1 MGEMAEHI
9 KQQEIKAVLNKYTLE
24 EINNLFNDIDNK
36 IIALME
42 CSSEDFLSLNKRF
55 KEFHADSKSL
65 DELTQK
71 LFNQIKSENNKP
83 ILESLEKVHE
93 ALFNHKVK
101 NGEGYNHLAN
111 YLQSLSESLRNL
123 QIPLKNYKQNLSAFN
138 LIEANF
144 SIKNIMENS
153 DHNKAQIQV
162 VHELIKNLKYKHLKL
177 EQGILSLQQKS
188 AKIKHALSSNV
199 DADEK
204 QTSRSL
210 HKIYNS
216 IVLFKEK
223 HKQAIQYTSEVNA
236 TTKQTTE
243 SAAHIVTQ
251 LQYQDIIKQKIEHIS
266 SMHHDLI
273 SEVELLETSKL
284 NGANIHNKVKTFI
297 RIRDVAGLQAA
308 QLLHAN
314 SEYQKAIDIIAA
326 RFNEFSA
333 HTNAKLNLCQKFTQM
348 PEQEN
353 KESLIKVLGE
363 FLKESKII
371 IANKIAENESI
382 ISMLESLQKD
392 FKAVLRIFEKSVEIN
407 NEISKVIHTFSKE
420 DTTINQ
426 LIELECET
434 KEVLTTI
441 YNTLFCKH
449 EDCNSMHETFIIEH
463 DNFIKSMKI
472 KELSIEIEN
481 IYNGV
486 VQMSNEVDKASSAIT
501 DHGMLMNKKI
511 DNALG
516 EIKYY
521 DVFETSIS
529 QIINQLSEINY
540 KLKPKDENGET
551 DNSKNLDYLKKRYTM
566 QSEHDIHNHMTGAR
580 EEDSIATEEKNV
592 GEVDENDLELF

>member
-1 MGEMAEHI
+1 MGEMTEHI
-9 KQQEIKAVLNKYTLE
+9 KQQEIKAVLNKYTLK

-55 KEFHADSKSL
+55 KEFHTDSKRL
-65 DELTQK
+65 DALTQK
-71 LFNQIKSENNKP
+71 LFNQIKPDNNKP

-93 ALFNHKVK
+93 ALVNHKVK
-101 NGEGYNHLAN
+101 NGEEYNHLAN
-111 YLQSLSESLRNL
+111 YLQDLSESLRNL

-144 SIKNIMENS
+144 SMNNIMENS
-153 DHNKAQIQV
+153 DHNKAQIQI

-177 EQGILSLQQKS
+177 EQGILSLQEKS
-188 AKIKHALSSNV
+188 GKIKLALSTNI
-199 DADEK
+199 DEDQK
-204 QTSRSL
+204 YTSKSL
-210 HKIYNS
+210 HKIHNS

-223 HKQAIQYTSEVNA
+223 HEEVMQYTSEVNA
-236 TTKQTTE
+236 TTKHTTE

-266 SMHHDLI
+266 SMHRDLI
-273 SEVELLETSKL
+273 SEVELLDNSKL

-314 SEYQKAIDIIAA
+314 SEYQKAIDIISAK
-326 RFNEFSA
+326 FNEFST
-333 HTNAKLNLCQKFTQM
+333 HTTAKLNLCQKLTQVS
-348 PEQEN
+348 EQEN
-353 KESLIKVLGE
+353 KEDIAKVLGD

-407 NEISKVIHTFSKE
+407 NEISKVILTFSKE
-420 DTTINQ
+420 DTTIDQ
-426 LIELECET
+426 LIQLESDT
-434 KEVLTTI
+434 KEVLSTI
-441 YNTLFCKH
+441 YKTLFCKH
-449 EDCNSMHETFIIEH
+449 EDCNSMHETLITEH

-472 KELSIEIEN
+472 KELPIEIEN

-486 VQMSNEVDKASSAIT
+486 IHMSKEMDAASSAIT
-501 DHGMLMNKKI
+501 DHGILMNKKI

-529 QIINQLSEINY
+529 QIINQLSEINF
-540 KLKPKDENGET
+540 KLRPKDENGER

-566 QSEHDIHNHMTGAR
+566 QSEHDIHNHMTGVR
-580 EEDSIATEEKNV
+580 EEDSVDPEDENV